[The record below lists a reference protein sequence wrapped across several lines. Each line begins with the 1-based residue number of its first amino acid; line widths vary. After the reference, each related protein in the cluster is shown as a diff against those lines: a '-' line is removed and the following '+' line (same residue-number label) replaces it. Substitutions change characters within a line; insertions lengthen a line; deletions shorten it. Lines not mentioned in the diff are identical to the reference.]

1 MRKALLHLKKSDPIL
16 RQIIER
22 VGPCRIEY
30 RDPAFST
37 LARAIVFQQLAGA
50 AATRIFDRF
59 QALVDPPPLTP
70 EAVLRLHL
78 RRLRGAGLSLQKA
91 TYLRDLSKKTVS
103 GAIPFQHLSNLP
115 DQEVIDAL
123 TQVKGV
129 GVWTAHMFL
138 IFALRRPDV
147 LPTGDYG
154 IRAAM
159 KKAYDLPDLPKP
171 AEMERLAQP
180 WRPYA
185 SLASWYLWQ
194 SLRKATAPPTAP
206 AG

>member
-59 QALVDPPPLTP
+59 QALVDPPPLTA

-103 GAIPFQHLSNLP
+103 GAIPFQRLSDLP

-185 SLASWYLWQ
+185 SVASWYLWQ
-194 SLRKATAPPTAP
+194 SLRKATAPPTTP